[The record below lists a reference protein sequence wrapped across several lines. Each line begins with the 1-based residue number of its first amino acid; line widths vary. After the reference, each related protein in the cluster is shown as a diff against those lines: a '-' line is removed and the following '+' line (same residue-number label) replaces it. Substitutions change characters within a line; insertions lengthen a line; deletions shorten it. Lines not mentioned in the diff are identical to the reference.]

1 MHTIEKGL
9 NEITLVVT
17 AEDESTKEYTVKI
30 TRIGSRN
37 NYLKSLEVEGHLVNP
52 EFDKEEPEYTLNV
65 AYEIDRV
72 NIVAEA
78 EDSNAFVTGD
88 GEFILEVGENIRN
101 IIVTAEHGETK
112 TYKVKVTRETHK
124 SKKL

>member
-1 MHTIEKGL
+1 MHTLTKGL

-52 EFDKEEPEYTLNV
+52 EFDKEIPGATLVLKDEKGNDLKYIPEGGTDETLW
-65 AYEIDRV
+65 AYAIYE
-72 NIVAEA
+72 
-78 EDSNAFVTGD
+78 
-88 GEFILEVGENIRN
+88 LE
-101 IIVTAEHGETK
+101 K
-112 TYKVKVTRETHK
+112 
-124 SKKL
+124 